1 MSIKYYGRFKE
12 LVSYLLTGVV
22 GIGMFFWVATYSSQ
36 LSASTVIA
44 VKDDAQQWVKLS
56 SPAKRIIS
64 LAPHTTELLFAAGA
78 GDKVVGVISYSNYPT
93 QAKQITQV
101 GRFDAIAVETIISL
115 QPDLI
120 VAWRSGNANAGIQ
133 TLQRQG
139 YPIYFSEPTRLIAI
153 PEQLEALG
161 KLAGVEET
169 ANRAAEKF
177 RQRLKKIHTQYS
189 TKKNQQKKQPTV
201 FFLVSQTPLMTV
213 NKNHIINDVISS
225 CGGVNP
231 FADLAPLIPII
242 SIEQLLVTSPSV
254 VVAPSS
260 AQQNG
265 WSAQLKQLPAIQ
277 QNQVIYLE
285 ADHILRPTPRILLAM
300 QSLCEQLSAIG
311 LLVDK

>member
-1 MSIKYYGRFKE
+1 MRIKYGWCFKV
-12 LVSYLLTGVV
+12 LVDHLLTGAL
-22 GIGMFFWVATYSSQ
+22 GIGLFFWGGAYSSQ
-36 LSASTVIA
+36 LSASTAIA
-44 VKDDAQQWVKLS
+44 VKDDARQWVKLT

-78 GDKVVGVISYSNYPT
+78 GDKVVGVISFSNYPA

-169 ANRAAEKF
+169 ANRAAETF
-177 RQRLKKIHTQYS
+177 RQRLKSLQTQYS
-189 TKKNQQKKQPTV
+189 TKNNQQKKQPTV

-231 FADLAPLIPII
+231 FADLAPLVPII

-254 VVAPSS
+254 IVAPSS

-277 QNQVIYLE
+277 QNRVIYLE

-300 QSLCEQLSAIG
+300 QSLCEQLASIG
-311 LLVDK
+311 SPVDK